1 MGTETVIGSID
12 WFALIDQGP
21 LVVAWYI
28 FINGGWLVFLL
39 FFIYGLY
46 LVWLNGRRQKFSKKW
61 QHVLLAIDIPR
72 NNEQTPKAVESIFI
86 ALAGA
91 QTNPNYKDKYWIGKV
106 QESFSFEIV
115 SLEGYIQFL
124 VRTPAH
130 FRDLIEAAVY
140 AQYPDAEI
148 TEVEDYARP
157 FSGLRF
163 PSEKYNLWGSDF
175 ILTKDYPY
183 PIRTYPEFEFPLT
196 GVFLDPMAGMLESL
210 SRFGPGEQLWLQ
222 FVITPPSG
230 WDDKAKKVVK
240 DIVGEKYAK
249 SPRFIDYITSP
260 IEGIMGWVQQFIIQL
275 TSSGTVAPGSPVKK
289 DEGMPNMMRL
299 TPGDRTL
306 LEKIQQKLSKHPFRV
321 KIRMVYLAEHTIFNR
336 GRGIAG
342 VISAIQQYNTSNANG
357 LKPGKR
363 SRTAADYFNIQKR
376 VAERQN
382 KILRH
387 YVNRDNSSGDSMK
400 NMMLNCEEL
409 ASLWHFPVITVK
421 AAQVEKV
428 QSKKIAPPTRLPY
441 ELRRTAAEISSQR
454 RAQIS
459 VAEDIAQIDASD
471 DNGSSV
477 RPVAAPPPNLPTI

>member
-1 MGTETVIGSID
+1 MGIEIAIGGVLLSDII
-12 WFALIDQGP
+12 AQGP
-21 LVVAWYI
+21 LVLAWYI

-46 LVWLNGRRQKFSKKW
+46 LGWINGRKNQFANKW

-91 QTNPNYKDKYWIGKV
+91 QSNPNYKDRYWTGKV

-148 TEVEDYARP
+148 TEVEDYAKP
-157 FSGLRF
+157 FEGLHF
-163 PSEKYNLWGSDF
+163 PNEKYNLWGSDF
-175 ILTKDYPY
+175 VLVKDYPY
-183 PIRTYPEFEFPLT
+183 PIRTYPEFEFTLT

-222 FVITPPSG
+222 FVITPPPG

-240 DIVGEKYAK
+240 DIVGEKYS
-249 SPRFIDYITSP
+249 SPSNFIDFFTSP
-260 IEGIMGWVQQFIIQL
+260 FEELMGWIRQFIIQL
-275 TSSGTVAPGSPVKK
+275 TSYGVVESAPAAKK
-289 DEGMPNMMRL
+289 EEAPKILRL
-299 TPGDRTL
+299 TPGDRAL
-306 LEKIQQKLSKHPFRV
+306 LEKIQAKLAKHPFKV
-321 KIRMVYLAEHTIFNR
+321 KIRMVYLAEHAIFNK

-342 VISAIQQYNTSNANG
+342 VIAAIQQYNTSNANG

-363 SRTAADYFNIQKR
+363 SKTAADYFNVQKR
-376 VAERQN
+376 VAVRQN
-382 KILRH
+382 KILKFYIGR
-387 YVNRDNSSGDSMK
+387 NNAKGDSMQ
-400 NMMLNCEEL
+400 NMFLNCEEL

-459 VAEDIAQIDASD
+459 VAEDIAQIDSGD
-471 DNGSSV
+471 DSGSSV
-477 RPVAAPPPNLPTI
+477 RPVSAPPPNLPTI